1 MPFVNIKNM
10 KLKLGD
16 NYVLNNINLSL
27 ERGNR
32 CILVGI
38 NGSGKSCLL
47 RTMAGMH
54 IVREGILKIDDK
66 TSFQDQCNGLA
77 FLGESWSR
85 SVAFSGHSIAYQA
98 DIKVKEMMK
107 KVQEENKER
116 KEILTKVLGI
126 NPEWRMHLVSSGQ
139 RRRVRLFLGLLK
151 PFKIAL
157 IDEMTMD
164 LDIITRVKFMEW
176 LKKESIVNNACI
188 IYATH
193 IFDGL
198 DDWPTHIAHIKPGG
212 ILDIDEKESII
223 KKSENSIYQSIA
235 KKAHFLLE
243 QDYAFLERE
252 NIVEEEDGEGSTE
265 FKRSRNKSNGPQRGY
280 GSGRLGSLKITEV

>member
-1 MPFVNIKNM
+1 MTFVNVKNL
-10 KLKLGD
+10 KLKLND
-16 NYVLNNINLSL
+16 NYVLSDINLNLKKGS
-27 ERGNR
+27 R
-32 CILVGI
+32 CLLIGI

-47 RTMAGMH
+47 RTFAGMH
-54 IVREGILKIDDK
+54 IIKQGSIDIDGK
-66 TSFQDQCNGLA
+66 KSFQDQCNGLA

-98 DIKVKEMMK
+98 DIKVKDMMK
-107 KVQEENKER
+107 KVQNENKKR

-164 LDIITRVKFMEW
+164 LDIITRLRFMTW
-176 LKKESIVNNACI
+176 LKNESINNNACI

-198 DDWPTHIAHIKPGG
+198 NEWPTHIAHIKPGG
-212 ILDIDEKESII
+212 FLNNAVSLNTDCNIETMAFNFLKEDYKYLESNNIFEKEDGIGAKEVERSTN
-223 KKSENSIYQSIA
+223 KK
-235 KKAHFLLE
+235 
-243 QDYAFLERE
+243 
-252 NIVEEEDGEGSTE
+252 
-265 FKRSRNKSNGPQRGY
+265 NGPQRGY
-280 GSGRLGSLKITEV
+280 ASGRLKNISL

>member
-1 MPFVNIKNM
+1 MSFVNIKNM

-16 NYVLNNINLSL
+16 NYVLNNINIQL
-27 ERGNR
+27 EKGSR

-47 RTMAGMH
+47 RTCAGMH
-54 IVREGILKIDDK
+54 IINEGNITIDNRK
-66 TSFQDQCNGLA
+66 SFQDQCNGLA
-77 FLGESWSR
+77 FLGESWTR

-151 PFKIAL
+151 PFNIAL

-164 LDIITRVKFMEW
+164 LDIITRVKFMKW
-176 LKKESIVNNACI
+176 LKKESIENNACI

-198 DDWPTHIAHIKPGG
+198 NDWPTHVAHIKPNG
-212 ILDIDEKESII
+212 ILENTIKIEKKREIAELAHNLL
-223 KKSENSIYQSIA
+223 KK
-235 KKAHFLLE
+235 
-243 QDYAFLERE
+243 DYDFLESK
-252 NIVEEEDGEGSTE
+252 NIIEKEDGEGNTE
-265 FKRSRNKSNGPQRGY
+265 NSRSNNKLNGPQRGY
-280 GSGRLGSLKITEV
+280 GSGRLTNIDFTKV

>member
-1 MPFVNIKNM
+1 MTFVNVKNL
-10 KLKLGD
+10 KLKLND
-16 NYVLNNINLSL
+16 NYVLNDINLNL
-27 ERGNR
+27 KKGDR
-32 CILVGI
+32 CLLVGI

-47 RTMAGMH
+47 RTFAGMH
-54 IVREGILKIDDK
+54 IIKEGTIDIDGK
-66 TSFQDQCNGLA
+66 KSFQDQCNGLA

-98 DIKVKEMMK
+98 DIKVKDMMK
-107 KVQEENKER
+107 KVQNENKKR

-164 LDIITRVKFMEW
+164 LDIITRLRFMTW
-176 LKKESIVNNACI
+176 LKKESINNNACI

-198 DDWPTHIAHIKPGG
+198 NEWPTHIAHIKPGG
-212 ILDIDEKESII
+212 FLNNAVSINTSNNIETVAFNFLKKDYNYLESNNIFEKEDG
-223 KKSENSIYQSIA
+223 NGA
-235 KKAHFLLE
+235 KE
-243 QDYAFLERE
+243 LER
-252 NIVEEEDGEGSTE
+252 ST
-265 FKRSRNKSNGPQRGY
+265 NTNNGPQRGY
-280 GSGRLGSLKITEV
+280 ASGRLKNISL